1 MGIGIILTAIV
12 MGFALGGR
20 KRAISDAE
28 VIERAKALGMVEA
41 SGVLSQYAEDGGQN
55 NENNQTAP
63 DTSLDQKGEE
73 VSEEVNQGEPQTGE
87 SVPEVD
93 EAAKEN
99 EQVGENSE
107 SIESE
112 EDVKLASNAAVEN
125 ASTDV
130 IETEG
135 KQEDAATEKSEAKV
149 EETEK
154 KEEKTTI
161 ENSTSNETVPDAS
174 AAANAASSTADT
186 TESKPAEAEAAKPAT
201 TEGSS
206 DVNYVVV
213 VLPSG
218 SESDT
223 CARIL
228 RESGVIDDGVAFNK
242 YLVSSGQDRKIRSGT
257 KQIPRGASFEEI
269 ASIITK

>member
-1 MGIGIILTAIV
+1 MSDEEVI
-12 MGFALGGR
+12 
-20 KRAISDAE
+20 KRA
-28 VIERAKALGMVEA
+28 KQLGMVEA
-41 SGVLSQYAEDGGQN
+41 ESTLSSLSDASKIPEETDD
-55 NENNQTAP
+55 TA
-63 DTSLDQKGEE
+63 SDQKMDKTGEE
-73 VSEEVNQGEPQTGE
+73 VSQEVNQGEPQTGE
-87 SVPEVD
+87 SIPEVD

-99 EQVGENSE
+99 EQAGENSE

-112 EDVKLASNAAVEN
+112 EDVKLASNAAAEN

-154 KEEKTTI
+154 KEEKTSI
-161 ENSTSNETVPDAS
+161 ENNTSNETVPDAS

-186 TESKPAEAEAAKPAT
+186 TESKPAETEDAKPAA